1 MFAYRFQPNRNETHR
16 VDCFFSKW
24 AYNKVA
30 AGTLK
35 YLLVPL
41 HGEWGVAGL
50 KEGKVLEKS
59 FFTPNSVAVVGASAE
74 PGKLGY
80 IVIDNILRYGYKGK
94 VFPVNPAVTEVLGLK
109 AYPRVTD
116 IADPVDLAII
126 VVPSRAVPG
135 VMRDSGE
142 KGIKE
147 AVIITAGFKEIGLA
161 GLKLENEVTDIA
173 RRYGIRFLGPN
184 CLGFIDTSISLN
196 ATFAF
201 GMAKGGN
208 ISFLSQSGALA
219 QAVLDWTQTSG
230 IGFSKFVTLGNKAD
244 INESDLI
251 EAWKDDPSTS
261 VVVAYLEGVADG
273 PRFRQAA
280 ISLTRTKPFI
290 LIKAGSTAAGSRAVS
305 SHTGTL
311 AGFDAA
317 YSAVFKQTGILR
329 ADSVEELIDFALA
342 FADQRV
348 IPGERIAIIT
358 NAGGPGI
365 MASDACEKSGL
376 KLAQFTRE
384 TIDKL
389 RANLPPTANIYN
401 PVDVVGD
408 ASADRYKVALDTV
421 LRDPNVDGALI
432 LLTPQASTEVE
443 KTAEVIV
450 SAAANTDKS
459 VLASFMGGPAVAKGI
474 ETLTNKGIPN
484 YPFPERAVS
493 CFQAMT
499 RYRRW
504 LEKKPEPV
512 KKFEVNRDK
521 ARAVLDR
528 AIKEKRRALSDVEA
542 RQVIGAYAIPLPGSK
557 LAGSAE
563 EAAFFAREIG
573 FPVVLKIASPDILHK
588 TDVGGVKLNLMTPEA
603 VRNAYIEIVDSATH
617 LMPQA
622 QLLGVDVQALIK
634 GREVIL
640 GMNYDAT
647 FGPLLM
653 FGLGGIYVEV
663 LKDISFRVAPITEPD
678 ANEMIH
684 EIKSY
689 PLLTGVRGERP
700 ADIPAVIDAL
710 LRLSQLVTD
719 FPEITELDINPLMVR
734 EVGKGALAIDCRMGI
749 SVE

>member
-1 MFAYRFQPNRNETHR
+1 M
-16 VDCFFSKW
+16 
-24 AYNKVA
+24 
-30 AGTLK
+30 
-35 YLLVPL
+35 VPL
-41 HGEWGVAGL
+41 CGWGLAGR
-50 KEGKVLEKS
+50 KEGKVLDKS

-80 IVIDNILRYGYKGK
+80 IVINNILQYGYKGQ
-94 VFPVNPAVTEVLGLK
+94 VFPVNPAATEVVGLK
-109 AYPRVTD
+109 SYPRVTD
-116 IADPVDLAII
+116 IPDQVDMAII
-126 VVPSRAVPG
+126 VVPSGAVPG
-135 VMRDSGE
+135 VMRDLGE
-142 KGIKE
+142 KGIKG

-173 RRYGIRFLGPN
+173 KRYGIRFLGPN

-219 QAVLDWTQTSG
+219 QAILDWTQISG
-230 IGFSKFVTLGNKAD
+230 IGFSKFVSLGNTVD

-251 EAWKDDPSTS
+251 EAWKDDPTTA
-261 VVVAYLEGVADG
+261 VAVAYLEGVADG

-280 ISLTRTKPFI
+280 TALTRTKPFI

-317 YSAVFKQTGILR
+317 YNAVFKQTGVLR
-329 ADSVEELIDFALA
+329 AASVEELTDFALA
-342 FADQRV
+342 FADQPI

-365 MASDACEKSGL
+365 MASDAAEKAGL

-384 TIDKL
+384 TVDKL
-389 RANLPPTANIYN
+389 RVSLPPTANIYN

-408 ASADRYKVALDTV
+408 AGADRYKTALDAA
-421 LRDPNVDGALI
+421 LKDPNVDGALI

-450 SAAANTDKS
+450 SAAANTDKPI
-459 VLASFMGGPAVAKGI
+459 LTSFMGGPAVSRGI
-474 ETLTNKGIPN
+474 RTLTDKGIPN
-484 YPFPERAVS
+484 YPFPERAVES
-493 CFQAMT
+493 FRAMT
-499 RYRRW
+499 RYRGW
-504 LEKKPEPV
+504 LEKKPERV
-512 KKFEVNRDK
+512 KRFEVDQGK
-521 ARAVLDR
+521 ARVVLDL
-528 AIKEKRRALSDVEA
+528 AKKERRRALSDLEA
-542 RQVIGAYAIPLPGSK
+542 RQVIGAYGIPLPHSR
-557 LAGSAE
+557 LAHDTE
-563 EAAFFAREIG
+563 EAALFAEEIG
-573 FPVVLKIASPDILHK
+573 FPVVMKIASPDILHK
-588 TDVGGVKLNLMTPEA
+588 TDVGGVKINITTREA
-603 VRNAYIEIVDSATH
+603 ARNAYIEIVDSATH

-622 QLLGVDVQALIK
+622 QLLGVDVQALLK

-663 LKDISFRVAPITEPD
+663 LRDVSFRVAPITASD
-678 ANEMIH
+678 ANDMIH
-684 EIKSY
+684 EIRSY

-719 FPEITELDINPLMVR
+719 FREITELDINPLMVR
-734 EVGKGALAIDCRMGI
+734 ELGKGAVAIDCRMGI